1 MPNFCIR
8 PFQYLYGVLL
18 QMLEQGSAHGMD
30 DALGLTG
37 RPAAVHDEQ
46 RVVERDLSS
55 LCR

>member
-1 MPNFCIR
+1 MAEHLYA

-18 QMLEQGSAHGMD
+18 QMLEQGSAHGVD

-46 RVVERDLSS
+46 RVVKRDLSS